1 MPVGPASPPGVRP
14 FVTYHPS
21 MADNVQTAS
30 VGGIAP
36 LDDDVTFHR
45 RRVTFVA
52 PLDDTVPEPSAR
64 PDQQEHH
71 PVNQTLAP
79 VAPEAP
85 DDRLDEPTETAHQ
98 VEAEAD
104 RTGTRTGTAPSAT
117 EHDEPSTGEHDGPT
131 PTTRAPRPVS
141 IPSHRADVVLDD
153 VVPTEAFESRPASVA
168 RHSVDTSA
176 ITLPVLAV
184 SVPDDLPQPPERMT
198 LDDEVLARLVE
209 KRLED
214 TATIDLMAVVQ
225 AQLALREVEAARFAS
240 WEDEITRVGTDEAAR
255 ALEATRLRFTGVVP
269 VVTPGAMRE
278 ARPVVEAGHAP
289 DAPLASGSDGDRPTA
304 SAPISSPVVVPST
317 GPRSLGRDAVET
329 AEPTDEQAAVDEQ
342 AAADQEALVAPT
354 TPAPA
359 TQAVASTP
367 VPPLLRRPLAL
378 VVAATAALVVVAA
391 VVLAFVPALAVAS
404 AVLATVA
411 VPVATGLVGL
421 TALASVSTRPDDAT
435 RVARR
440 GPIGVV
446 AGVVVGTVLGFGLL
460 LSDLGSFAW
469 QGFLVRAVGLTGL
482 STSVSVVVA
491 LLGAAVVAF
500 IVAVMITGFRSTAR
514 D

>member
-1 MPVGPASPPGVRP
+1 
-14 FVTYHPS
+14 

-52 PLDDTVPEPSAR
+52 PLDDTVPEPPAR

-79 VAPEAP
+79 EASVEG
-85 DDRLDEPTETAHQ
+85 LDEPTAIAPQ
-98 VEAEAD
+98 AEAEAEPEAA
-104 RTGTRTGTAPSAT
+104 TA
-117 EHDEPSTGEHDGPT
+117 
-131 PTTRAPRPVS
+131 RAPRPVS

-153 VVPTEAFESRPASVA
+153 VVPTDASEARPASVA

-209 KRLED
+209 KRLDD

-225 AQLALREVEAARFAS
+225 AQLALRQVEAARFAS

-269 VVTPGAMRE
+269 VVPPGAIRE

-289 DAPLASGSDGDRPTA
+289 NAPLAPASDGDRPTA
-304 SAPISSPVVVPST
+304 SAPTSSPVVVPST
-317 GPRSLGRDAVET
+317 GPRALVHDA
-329 AEPTDEQAAVDEQ
+329 ADASEPTDEQTAVDEQ

-354 TPAPA
+354 TSGPEA
-359 TQAVASTP
+359 QAVASAP

-378 VVAATAALVVVAA
+378 VVAATA
-391 VVLAFVPALAVAS
+391 
-404 AVLATVA
+404 
-411 VPVATGLVGL
+411 
-421 TALASVSTRPDDAT
+421 
-435 RVARR
+435 
-440 GPIGVV
+440 
-446 AGVVVGTVLGFGLL
+446 
-460 LSDLGSFAW
+460 
-469 QGFLVRAVGLTGL
+469 
-482 STSVSVVVA
+482 
-491 LLGAAVVAF
+491 
-500 IVAVMITGFRSTAR
+500 
-514 D
+514 

>member
-1 MPVGPASPPGVRP
+1 
-14 FVTYHPS
+14 

-79 VAPEAP
+79 ETSEAAEAP
-85 DDRLDEPTETAHQ
+85 VDRLDDTTEDRQ
-98 VEAEAD
+98 AE
-104 RTGTRTGTAPSAT
+104 TRQAETRHTEVRPVDAAT
-117 EHDEPSTGEHDGPT
+117 PVV
-131 PTTRAPRPVS
+131 PRPVS

-153 VVPTEAFESRPASVA
+153 VVPTDAFEARPASVA

-255 ALEATRLRFTGVVP
+255 ALEATRLRFTGVLP
-269 VVTPGAMRE
+269 VVTPGAIRQ

-289 DAPLASGSDGDRPTA
+289 DADRDARPADATPT
-304 SAPISSPVVVPST
+304 SAPVVVPST
-317 GPRSLGRDAVET
+317 GPRPLALDSADAPD
-329 AEPTDEQAAVDEQ
+329 AR

-354 TPAPA
+354 RSASDGQT
-359 TQAVASTP
+359 VASAS

-378 VVAATAALVVVAA
+378 VVAATAALIVVAA

-440 GPIGVV
+440 GPVGVV
-446 AGVVVGTVLGFGLL
+446 AGVVVGTVVGFGLL

-469 QGFLVRAVGLTGL
+469 QGFVVRAVGLTGL

-491 LLGAAVVAF
+491 LLGASVVAF

>member
-1 MPVGPASPPGVRP
+1 
-14 FVTYHPS
+14 

-36 LDDDVTFHR
+36 PSDDVTFHR

-52 PLDDTVPEPSAR
+52 PFDDTVPESSAR

-79 VAPEAP
+79 ETAVDRP
-85 DDRLDEPTETAHQ
+85 DDQTDASQL
-98 VEAEAD
+98 EAD
-104 RTGTRTGTAPSAT
+104 PVESAPVTS
-117 EHDEPSTGEHDGPT
+117 SV
-131 PTTRAPRPVS
+131 RAPRPVS
-141 IPSHRADVVLDD
+141 VPSHRADVVLDD
-153 VVPTEAFESRPASVA
+153 IVPTDAFEARPASVA
-168 RHSVDTSA
+168 RHSIDTSA

-184 SVPDDLPQPPERMT
+184 SVPDDLPQPPERLT

-225 AQLALREVEAARFAS
+225 AQLALRAVEAARFAS
-240 WEDEITRVGTDEAAR
+240 WEDQITRVGTDEAAR
-255 ALEATRLRFTGVVP
+255 ALEATRLRFTGVLP
-269 VVTPGAMRE
+269 VVTPGAVRE
-278 ARPVVEAGHAP
+278 PRPVVEAGQAP
-289 DAPLASGSDGDRPTA
+289 VA
-304 SAPISSPVVVPST
+304 SATALDVARTPVAASTPPAVVGTST
-317 GPRSLGRDAVET
+317 GPEMPVAHPAGSGGMSDAL
-329 AEPTDEQAAVDEQ
+329 AATDPQ
-342 AAADQEALVAPT
+342 AAADQEALVG
-354 TPAPA
+354 PAVSSPDP
-359 TQAVASTP
+359 QAVASAP
-367 VPPLLRRPLAL
+367 VPPLPGRPLAL
-378 VVAATAALVVVAA
+378 VGVVTAALVVVAA
-391 VVLAFVPALAVAS
+391 LVLAFVPALAVAS

-411 VPVATGLVGL
+411 VPIATGLVGL
-421 TALASVSTRPDDAT
+421 AALSSVSIRPDDAS

-446 AGVVVGTVLGFGLL
+446 VGVVAGTVVGFGLL
-460 LSDLGSFAW
+460 LSDLGAFAW
-469 QGFLVRAVGLTGL
+469 QGFLVRAVGITGL

>member
-1 MPVGPASPPGVRP
+1 VGP

-21 MADNVQTAS
+21 MADNVQIAS

-79 VAPEAP
+79 EASV
-85 DDRLDEPTETAHQ
+85 DRLDEPTAIAPQ
-98 VEAEAD
+98 AEAEAEPD
-104 RTGTRTGTAPSAT
+104 GAT
-117 EHDEPSTGEHDGPT
+117 PH
-131 PTTRAPRPVS
+131 APRPVS

-153 VVPTEAFESRPASVA
+153 VVPTDASEARPASVA

-184 SVPDDLPQPPERMT
+184 SVPDDLPQPPERLT

-225 AQLALREVEAARFAS
+225 AQLALRQVEAARFAS

-289 DAPLASGSDGDRPTA
+289 DAPLAPDSDGDRPTA
-304 SAPISSPVVVPST
+304 SAPTSSPVVVPST
-317 GPRSLGRDAVET
+317 GPRALVHDAGDAADA
-329 AEPTDEQAAVDEQ
+329 AEPTDEQ

-354 TPAPA
+354 TPAPD
-359 TQAVASTP
+359 TQAVASAP

-378 VVAATAALVVVAA
+378 VVAATAALIVVAA
-391 VVLAFVPALAVAS
+391 VVLAFVPAFAVAS

-411 VPVATGLVGL
+411 VPVVTGLVGL

>member
-1 MPVGPASPPGVRP
+1 MPVGPASPPVAGP

-79 VAPEAP
+79 ETSETDETPV
-85 DDRLDEPTETAHQ
+85 DRLDDTTEDRQ
-98 VEAEAD
+98 AE
-104 RTGTRTGTAPSAT
+104 TRQAETRHAEVRPVDAAT
-117 EHDEPSTGEHDGPT
+117 PVV
-131 PTTRAPRPVS
+131 PRPVP
-141 IPSHRADVVLDD
+141 IPAHRADVVLDV
-153 VVPTEAFESRPASVA
+153 VVPTDAFEARPASVA

-225 AQLALREVEAARFAS
+225 AQLALRAVEAARFAS

-255 ALEATRLRFTGVVP
+255 ALEATRLRFTGVLP
-269 VVTPGAMRE
+269 VVTPGAIRQ

-289 DAPLASGSDGDRPTA
+289 DADRDARPADATPT
-304 SAPISSPVVVPST
+304 SAPVVVPST
-317 GPRSLGRDAVET
+317 GPRPLALDAGDS
-329 AEPTDEQAAVDEQ
+329 ADSADAPDPR

-354 TPAPA
+354 RSASDGQT
-359 TQAVASTP
+359 VASAP

-378 VVAATAALVVVAA
+378 VVAATAALIVVAA

-440 GPIGVV
+440 GPVGVV
-446 AGVVVGTVLGFGLL
+446 AGVVVGTVVGFGLL

-469 QGFLVRAVGLTGL
+469 QGFVVRAVGLTGL
-482 STSVSVVVA
+482 STSVLVVVA
-491 LLGAAVVAF
+491 LLGASVVAF

>member
-1 MPVGPASPPGVRP
+1 
-14 FVTYHPS
+14 

-52 PLDDTVPEPSAR
+52 PLDDTVPESSAR

-79 VAPEAP
+79 VAPA
-85 DDRLDEPTETAHQ
+85 DRLDAPTEIVPQA
-98 VEAEAD
+98 EAEAEAAPEAA
-104 RTGTRTGTAPSAT
+104 TA
-117 EHDEPSTGEHDGPT
+117 
-131 PTTRAPRPVS
+131 RAPRPVS
-141 IPSHRADVVLDD
+141 IPSHRADVALDD
-153 VVPTEAFESRPASVA
+153 VVPTDVFEARPASVA

-209 KRLED
+209 KRFED

-269 VVTPGAMRE
+269 VVAPGAIRE

-289 DAPLASGSDGDRPTA
+289 HVPLTPGSDGDRAAA
-304 SAPISSPVVVPST
+304 SAPTSSPVVVTST
-317 GPRSLGRDAVET
+317 GPQGLGVDA
-329 AEPTDEQAAVDEQ
+329 ASPTEVPDEQ

-354 TPAPA
+354 TSAPAPP
-359 TQAVASTP
+359 AVASAP

>member
-1 MPVGPASPPGVRP
+1 
-14 FVTYHPS
+14 

-79 VAPEAP
+79 VASLDQADVTPEP
-85 DDRLDEPTETAHQ
+85 
-98 VEAEAD
+98 
-104 RTGTRTGTAPSAT
+104 AT
-117 EHDEPSTGEHDGPT
+117 P
-131 PTTRAPRPVS
+131 RAPRPVS

-153 VVPTEAFESRPASVA
+153 VVPTDAFEARPASVA

-225 AQLALREVEAARFAS
+225 AQLALRQVEAARFAS

-269 VVTPGAMRE
+269 VVPPGAIRE

-289 DAPLASGSDGDRPTA
+289 NAPLAPGSDGDRPTA

-317 GPRSLGRDAVET
+317 GPRALVREAGETGDAAEA
-329 AEPTDEQAAVDEQ
+329 AEPADEQAAVDEQ

-354 TPAPA
+354 TSASP
-359 TQAVASTP
+359 TQAVASAP

-378 VVAATAALVVVAA
+378 VVAAAAALLVVAA
-391 VVLAFVPALAVAS
+391 VVLAFIPALAVAS
-404 AVLATVA
+404 AVLATVG

>member
-1 MPVGPASPPGVRP
+1 MPVGPASPPVAGP

-79 VAPEAP
+79 ETSETSETDETPV
-85 DDRLDEPTETAHQ
+85 DRLDDTTEDRQ
-98 VEAEAD
+98 AE
-104 RTGTRTGTAPSAT
+104 TRQAETRHTEVRPVDAAT
-117 EHDEPSTGEHDGPT
+117 PVV
-131 PTTRAPRPVS
+131 PRPVS

-153 VVPTEAFESRPASVA
+153 VVPTDAFEARPASVA

-255 ALEATRLRFTGVVP
+255 ALEATRLRFTGVLP
-269 VVTPGAMRE
+269 VVTPGAIRQ
-278 ARPVVEAGHAP
+278 ARPVVEAGDAP
-289 DAPLASGSDGDRPTA
+289 DADRDARPADATPT
-304 SAPISSPVVVPST
+304 SAPVVVPST
-317 GPRSLGRDAVET
+317 GPRPLALDSADSADAPD
-329 AEPTDEQAAVDEQ
+329 AR

-354 TPAPA
+354 RSASDGQT
-359 TQAVASTP
+359 VASAP

-378 VVAATAALVVVAA
+378 VVAATAALIVVAA

-440 GPIGVV
+440 GPVGVV
-446 AGVVVGTVLGFGLL
+446 AGVVVGTVVGFGLL

-469 QGFLVRAVGLTGL
+469 QGFVVRAVGLTCL

-491 LLGAAVVAF
+491 LLGASVVAF

>member
-1 MPVGPASPPGVRP
+1 
-14 FVTYHPS
+14 

-79 VAPEAP
+79 ETAVDRFDDQIETPQIGAHPLDSAPEVESAPVAPSP
-85 DDRLDEPTETAHQ
+85 
-98 VEAEAD
+98 
-104 RTGTRTGTAPSAT
+104 
-117 EHDEPSTGEHDGPT
+117 
-131 PTTRAPRPVS
+131 RAPRPVS
-141 IPSHRADVVLDD
+141 VPSHRADVVLDD
-153 VVPTEAFESRPASVA
+153 VVPTDAFEARPASVA

-184 SVPDDLPQPPERMT
+184 SVPGDLPQPPERLT

-225 AQLALREVEAARFAS
+225 AQLALRTVEAARFAS

-255 ALEATRLRFTGVVP
+255 ALEATRLRFTGVLP
-269 VVTPGAMRE
+269 VVTPAALRE
-278 ARPVVEAGHAP
+278 PRPVVEAGHAP
-289 DAPLASGSDGDRPTA
+289 AAPVSDLDVARTSVAASTPPG
-304 SAPISSPVVVPST
+304 VVGTST
-317 GPRSLGRDAVET
+317 GPEALVAHPGGSGGT
-329 AEPTDEQAAVDEQ
+329 PDEQAMTDNQ

-354 TPAPA
+354 ASSPDA
-359 TQAVASTP
+359 QAVASAP
-367 VPPLLRRPLAL
+367 VPPLRARPVAL
-378 VVAATAALVVVAA
+378 VVAATAALVVLAA
-391 VVLAFVPALAVAS
+391 VVLAFLPALAVAS

-411 VPVATGLVGL
+411 VPVTTGLVGL
-421 TALASVSTRPDDAT
+421 AALSSVSIRPDDAS

-446 AGVVVGTVLGFGLL
+446 AGVVAGTVVGFGLL
-460 LSDLGSFAW
+460 LSDLGPFAW

>member
-1 MPVGPASPPGVRP
+1 MP

-85 DDRLDEPTETAHQ
+85 VDRLDEPTETTH
-98 VEAEAD
+98 EAGAD
-104 RTGTRTGTAPSAT
+104 RTETAPSAS
-117 EHDEPSTGEHDGPT
+117 EHDEPSTGAHDGPT
-131 PTTRAPRPVS
+131 PSPRAPRPVS

-153 VVPTEAFESRPASVA
+153 VVPTDAFEARPASVA

-209 KRLED
+209 KRFED

-269 VVTPGAMRE
+269 VVTPGAIRE

-289 DAPLASGSDGDRPTA
+289 HASDAPVAPGDSVDPSASASVPA
-304 SAPISSPVVVPST
+304 SAPLVVAST
-317 GPRSLGRDAVET
+317 GPQGLGVDEAAPTET
-329 AEPTDEQAAVDEQ
+329 PDEQ

-354 TPAPA
+354 TSAPA
-359 TQAVASTP
+359 TQAVASAP
-367 VPPLLRRPLAL
+367 VPTLLRRPLAL
-378 VVAATAALVVVAA
+378 GVAATAALVVVAA

-411 VPVATGLVGL
+411 VPVVTGLVGL

-491 LLGAAVVAF
+491 LLGAAVVSF

>member
-1 MPVGPASPPGVRP
+1 MPVGPASPPVAGP

-79 VAPEAP
+79 ETSETDETSEAAEALV
-85 DDRLDEPTETAHQ
+85 DRLDETTEDRQAETRHT
-98 VEAEAD
+98 EARPVDA
-104 RTGTRTGTAPSAT
+104 AT
-117 EHDEPSTGEHDGPT
+117 PVV
-131 PTTRAPRPVS
+131 PRPVS

-153 VVPTEAFESRPASVA
+153 VVPTDAFEARPASVA

-209 KRLED
+209 KRLDD

-255 ALEATRLRFTGVVP
+255 ALEATRLRFTGVLP
-269 VVTPGAMRE
+269 VVTPGAIRQ

-289 DAPLASGSDGDRPTA
+289 DADRDARPADATPT
-304 SAPISSPVVVPST
+304 SAPVVVPST
-317 GPRSLGRDAVET
+317 GPRPLALDAGDS
-329 AEPTDEQAAVDEQ
+329 ADAPDAR

-354 TPAPA
+354 RSASDGQT
-359 TQAVASTP
+359 VASAS

-378 VVAATAALVVVAA
+378 VVAATAALIVVAA

-440 GPIGVV
+440 GPVGVV
-446 AGVVVGTVLGFGLL
+446 AGVVVGTVVGFGLL

-469 QGFLVRAVGLTGL
+469 QGFVVRAVGLTGL

-491 LLGAAVVAF
+491 LLGASVVAF

>member
-1 MPVGPASPPGVRP
+1 
-14 FVTYHPS
+14 

-52 PLDDTVPEPSAR
+52 PLDDTVPESSAR

-79 VAPEAP
+79 VAPA
-85 DDRLDEPTETAHQ
+85 DRLDAPTEIVPQA
-98 VEAEAD
+98 EAEVAPEAA
-104 RTGTRTGTAPSAT
+104 TA
-117 EHDEPSTGEHDGPT
+117 
-131 PTTRAPRPVS
+131 RAPRPVS
-141 IPSHRADVVLDD
+141 IPSHRADVALDD
-153 VVPTEAFESRPASVA
+153 VVPTDVFEARPASVA

-209 KRLED
+209 KRFED

-269 VVTPGAMRE
+269 VVGPGAIRE

-289 DAPLASGSDGDRPTA
+289 HVPLTPGSDGDRAAA
-304 SAPISSPVVVPST
+304 SAPTSSPVVVTST
-317 GPRSLGRDAVET
+317 GPQGLGVDA
-329 AEPTDEQAAVDEQ
+329 ASPTEVPDEQ

-354 TPAPA
+354 TSAPAP
-359 TQAVASTP
+359 QAVASAP

-491 LLGAAVVAF
+491 LLGASVVAF